1 MRARRPAAL
10 RGALLLAAFALF
22 GGSACGRRT
31 VPAKAAPAEPQRV
44 ASPAETDSAR
54 EAREKRVTAVAGF
67 PVQAGLAAEAC
78 PVLLAPD
85 YGSPKSGA
93 IEEGAEVQVVLV
105 EPGFYG
111 IRLPEKGL
119 AFVPARCVRLLPGP
133 LETPAVSRPRREIVP
148 EVRPLGAGRDPASGG
163 G

>member
-1 MRARRPAAL
+1 VRAMRPAAS
-10 RGALLLAAFALF
+10 RGALLLAALALV

-31 VPAKAAPAEPQRV
+31 TSTKAAPGEPERA
-44 ASPAETDSAR
+44 ASPEETDSAR
-54 EAREKRVTAVAGF
+54 EAREKRATAVAGF
-67 PVQAGLAAEAC
+67 PVQAGVAAEAC

-93 IEEGAEVQVVLV
+93 LEEGAEVQVVLL

-119 AFVPARCVRLLPGP
+119 AFVPARCVRLLPEP
-133 LETPAVSRPRREIVP
+133 MKMPSVSRPRREIVP
-148 EVRPLGAGRDPASGG
+148 EVRPLGAGREPASGG